1 MRSPAGGNGYARRMP
16 LTPFLIVF
24 FVFAGLCVLL
34 ALSQGFAMRRCW
46 RERRRFA
53 ASHRLVWLLVFLLL
67 GTLSGLLGSALLGY
81 RRLTSE
87 TVLAD
92 LSARQLEPRRFAVR
106 IDYPDG
112 NRRSVEVFGEQWQLD
127 ARVIKWKPSAVA
139 FGLPALYRI
148 ERISGRYIDTADE
161 ATQVRSAIALETSG
175 RIDLF
180 ELKQKFPRWMDWLDA
195 DYGSAAYLPLVDG
208 GNYRVSLSPLGG
220 LIARPADSATEALLR
235 EAGW

>member
-1 MRSPAGGNGYARRMP
+1 MP

-34 ALSQGFAMRRCW
+34 ALSQGFAMRRRW

-112 NRRSVEVFGEQWQLD
+112 SRRSVEVFGLRQ
-127 ARVIKWKPSAVA
+127 R
-139 FGLPALYRI
+139 GLPAPGRWRQLPGEPEPTGWPDRTPGGFCNRSLVARSGLVSA
-148 ERISGRYIDTADE
+148 ERVEIVMHDRA
-161 ATQVRSAIALETSG
+161 
-175 RIDLF
+175 
-180 ELKQKFPRWMDWLDA
+180 
-195 DYGSAAYLPLVDG
+195 
-208 GNYRVSLSPLGG
+208 
-220 LIARPADSATEALLR
+220 
-235 EAGW
+235 

>member
-1 MRSPAGGNGYARRMP
+1 MP

-34 ALSQGFAMRRCW
+34 ALSQGFAMRRRW

-112 NRRSVEVFGEQWQLD
+112 SRRSVE
-127 ARVIKWKPSAVA
+127 
-139 FGLPALYRI
+139 
-148 ERISGRYIDTADE
+148 
-161 ATQVRSAIALETSG
+161 
-175 RIDLF
+175 
-180 ELKQKFPRWMDWLDA
+180 
-195 DYGSAAYLPLVDG
+195 
-208 GNYRVSLSPLGG
+208 N
-220 LIARPADSATEALLR
+220 
-235 EAGW
+235 